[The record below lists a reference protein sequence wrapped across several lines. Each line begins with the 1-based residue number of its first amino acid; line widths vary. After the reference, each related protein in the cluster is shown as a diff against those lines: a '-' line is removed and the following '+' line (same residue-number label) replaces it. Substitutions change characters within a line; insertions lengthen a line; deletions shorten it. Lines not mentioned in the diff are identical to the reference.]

1 MRPFDNQRV
10 LLGVTGGIAAYKSAW
25 LARLL
30 TQAGAEV
37 DVILTRAAS
46 EFIGAITFEALT
58 GRPVHTSLIEPGR
71 ALDHIKLA
79 RAANVIVVAPA
90 TADFIARAV
99 GGHADD
105 LLSACLLAA
114 TSPVLLVPAMND
126 RMWAH
131 AQTQRNVQSA
141 REIGYNVLSP
151 DEGALAVGEGHG
163 PGRMPEPESIVAHVG
178 RLLESSQTLRG
189 QRVVVTAGPTREAV
203 DPVRFISNSSSG
215 RMGVE
220 IASAAWRRGA
230 SVTLIAGPLE
240 VPLPIGADVVHVK
253 STGDMQLA
261 VKAALPDADVLV
273 MAAAPADFT
282 AATPATHKLKKHEA
296 PDTLQLARTPDILKT
311 TIDARKTGAV
321 IVGFALETGN
331 AIAEGK
337 RKLAEKALDLVVV
350 NDATEAGAG
359 FGHDTNRV
367 TFVDRTGDPLELP
380 LMSKRAVAEAIIDR
394 VELMLGAATR

>member
-37 DVILTRAAS
+37 DVVLTRAAS

-79 RAANVIVVAPA
+79 RAAHVVVVAPA
-90 TADFIARAV
+90 TADFMARAV

-105 LLSACLLAA
+105 VLSACLLAA
-114 TSPVLLVPAMND
+114 TAPVLMVPAMND

-141 REIGYNVLSP
+141 RELGYHVLFP
-151 DEGALAVGEGHG
+151 DEGNLAVGEGHG
-163 PGRMPEPESIVAHVG
+163 PGRMPEPETIVAHVG
-178 RLLESSQTLRG
+178 RLLETSNALDG
-189 QRVVVTAGPTREAV
+189 KRVVVTAGPTREAV
-203 DPVRFISNSSSG
+203 DPVRFLSNSSSG

-230 SVTLIAGPLE
+230 SVTLVAGPLE
-240 VPLPIGADVVHVK
+240 VPLPVGVEVVHVV
-253 STGDMQLA
+253 STSDMQVA
-261 VKAALPDADVLV
+261 VKDALAEADVLV

-282 AATPATHKLKKHEA
+282 AAAPATHKLKKHEA
-296 PDTLQLARTPDILKT
+296 PDTLQLVRTPDILKT
-311 TIDARKTGAV
+311 TIESRRVGAV

-331 AIAEGK
+331 ALAEGQ
-337 RKLAEKALDLVVV
+337 RKLREKALDLVVV

-367 TFVDRTGDPLELP
+367 TFVDRTGEPLALP

-394 VELMLGAATR
+394 VQLLLGAAQ